1 MVVGAIG
8 VAKQRGALWFGYDV
22 DQSALAPQ
30 NVVSSV
36 DVVWA
41 VALRPMIEMIQ
52 KGEKG
57 GKIFKIVVNDEALVG
72 KTIEDIVKGNIEV
85 KVEK

>member
-1 MVVGAIG
+1 MSTCPG
-8 VAKQRGALWFGYDV
+8 RLTP
-22 DQSALAPQ
+22 LAPK

-41 VALRPMIEMIQ
+41 VALRPMIEMIK

-57 GKIFKIVVNDEALVG
+57 GKIFTLNLTNGGLKIIVNDEALVG

-85 KVEK
+85 KLEK

>member
-1 MVVGAIG
+1 
-8 VAKQRGALWFGYDV
+8 
-22 DQSALAPQ
+22 
-30 NVVSSV
+30 VVSCV

-41 VALRPMIEMIQ
+41 VALRPMIEMIK

-57 GKIFKIVVNDEALVG
+57 GKIFTLNLANGGLEIVVTDEAFVG

>member
-1 MVVGAIG
+1 
-8 VAKQRGALWFGYDV
+8 
-22 DQSALAPQ
+22 
-30 NVVSSV
+30 
-36 DVVWA
+36 
-41 VALRPMIEMIQ
+41 MIEMIQ

-57 GKIFKIVVNDEALVG
+57 GKIFTLNLANGGLKIIVNDEAFVG

>member
-1 MVVGAIG
+1 MV
-8 VAKQRGALWFGYDV
+8 
-22 DQSALAPQ
+22 SC
-30 NVVSSV
+30 V

-57 GKIFKIVVNDEALVG
+57 GKIFTLNLANGGIKIILNDQALVG
-72 KTIEDIVKGNIEV
+72 KTIEDIVNGNIQV
-85 KVEK
+85 KVRVVKVD

>member
-1 MVVGAIG
+1 
-8 VAKQRGALWFGYDV
+8 
-22 DQSALAPQ
+22 
-30 NVVSSV
+30 
-36 DVVWA
+36 
-41 VALRPMIEMIQ
+41 MIEMIQ

-57 GKIFKIVVNDEALVG
+57 GKIFTLSLANGGLKIIVNDQAFTG

>member
-1 MVVGAIG
+1 MV
-8 VAKQRGALWFGYDV
+8 
-22 DQSALAPQ
+22 SC
-30 NVVSSV
+30 V

-41 VALRPMIEMIQ
+41 VALRPMIEMIK

-57 GKIFKIVVNDEALVG
+57 GKIFTLNLANGGLEIVVTDEAFVG

>member
-1 MVVGAIG
+1 VVA
-8 VAKQRGALWFGYDV
+8 
-22 DQSALAPQ
+22 
-30 NVVSSV
+30 SV

-57 GKIFKIVVNDEALVG
+57 GKIFTLNLANGGIKIIVNDQGLVG
-72 KTIEDIVKGNIEV
+72 KTIEDIVNGDIQVNV
-85 KVEK
+85 K

>member
-1 MVVGAIG
+1 
-8 VAKQRGALWFGYDV
+8 
-22 DQSALAPQ
+22 
-30 NVVSSV
+30 
-36 DVVWA
+36 
-41 VALRPMIEMIQ
+41 MIEMIN

-57 GKIFKIVVNDEALVG
+57 GKIFTLDSANGSLKIILNGEAFVD

>member
-1 MVVGAIG
+1 MV
-8 VAKQRGALWFGYDV
+8 
-22 DQSALAPQ
+22 SC
-30 NVVSSV
+30 V

-41 VALRPMIEMIQ
+41 VTLRPMIEMIK
-52 KGEKG
+52 KGEKI
-57 GKIFKIVVNDEALVG
+57 GKIFPLDLANSSLKIIVNDEALAG

>member
-1 MVVGAIG
+1 MRG
-8 VAKQRGALWFGYDV
+8 VQFLFLLPRII
-22 DQSALAPQ
+22 
-30 NVVSSV
+30 VVSSV

-41 VALRPMIEMIQ
+41 VALRPMIEMIK

-57 GKIFKIVVNDEALVG
+57 GKIFTLNLANGGLKIIVNNEAFVG

>member
-1 MVVGAIG
+1 MSTCPG
-8 VAKQRGALWFGYDV
+8 R
-22 DQSALAPQ
+22 STPLAPK

-41 VALRPMIEMIQ
+41 VALRPMIEMIK

-57 GKIFKIVVNDEALVG
+57 GKIFTLNLANSGLKIIVNDEAFVG
-72 KTIEDIVKGNIEV
+72 KTIEDIVMGNIEV
-85 KVEK
+85 KLEK